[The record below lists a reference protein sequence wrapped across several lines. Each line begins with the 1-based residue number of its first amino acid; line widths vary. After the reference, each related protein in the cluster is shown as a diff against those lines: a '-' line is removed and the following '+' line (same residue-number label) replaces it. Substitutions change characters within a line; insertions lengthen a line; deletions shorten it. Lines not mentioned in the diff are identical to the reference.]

1 MLKKY
6 FGDKA
11 FYHKIIV
18 LTIPIIIQNGI
29 TNFVGMLDNVMIGQV
44 GTEQMTGV
52 AVANQLIFVFNLCVF
67 GAVSGAGIFGAQFYG
82 NGDHKGLRDTFRFK
96 LIFCVAVTLL
106 SMGVFTLFGDGLIGL
121 YLRGQGSAQAAQ
133 EALAYGRDYLFW
145 MMIGLLPYT
154 IVQCYSSTLRETGQT
169 LLPMIAGV
177 SAVLINLCLNYI
189 LIFGHFGAPPLGVA
203 GAAIATVISRF
214 AELLIVVLWTHAHS
228 ARNLFIVGA
237 YRSLRIPRALVAQIA
252 VKGLPLMINES
263 LWAAGMALLNQC
275 YSQRSLDVV
284 AAINISSTFWN
295 VFSVVFLSFGVA
307 IGILIGQQLGAG
319 DSEGAKDSARKMIT
333 FSVLL
338 SIGVGAVYAVCALY
352 IPKIYNTTESIRSLA
367 TSLMLI
373 SAFIMPIDAFANAA
387 YFTLRSGGKT
397 FITFIFDSCF
407 VWLLSIPVAYC
418 LVHFTALP
426 IIPLYAIC
434 MALNL
439 IKCVLGYI
447 FVKKGIWVRRI
458 VVPEGEA
465 A

>member
-11 FYHKIIV
+11 FYRKIFV
-18 LTIPIIIQNGI
+18 LTIPIMIQNGI

-82 NGDHKGLRDTFRFK
+82 SGDHKGLRDTFRFK

-121 YLRGQGSAQAAQ
+121 YLRGQGSAQAALA
-133 EALAYGRDYLFW
+133 ALAYGRSYLFW

-154 IVQCYSSTLRETGQT
+154 VVQCYSSTLRETGQT

-189 LIFGHFGAPPLGVA
+189 LIFGHFGAPALGVA

-214 AELLIVVLWTHAHS
+214 AELFIVVLWTHMHS
-228 ARNLFIVGA
+228 ARNPFIVGA
-237 YRSLRIPRALVAQIA
+237 YRSMRVPRALVGQIA
-252 VKGLPLMINES
+252 IKGLPLMINES

-275 YSQRSLDVV
+275 YSRRSLDVV
-284 AAINISSTFWN
+284 AATNISSTFWN

-307 IGILIGQQLGAG
+307 IGILLGQQLGAG
-319 DSEGAKDSARKMIT
+319 ESERAKDSARKMIT

-338 SIGVGAVYAVCALY
+338 SIAVGALYAICALY
-352 IPKIYNTTESIRSLA
+352 IPQIYNTTDSIRSLA
-367 TSLMLI
+367 KSLMLI
-373 SAFIMPIDAFANAA
+373 SALIMPIDAFANAA

-407 VWLLSIPVAYC
+407 IWLICIPAAFC
-418 LVHFTALP
+418 LVQFTALP
-426 IIPLYAIC
+426 IIPLFAIC
-434 MALNL
+434 QALNL
-439 IKCVLGYI
+439 IKCVLGYA
-447 FVKKGIWVRRI
+447 FVKKGSWARRI
-458 VVPEGEA
+458 VVSEGEPV
-465 A
+465 

>member
-1 MLKKY
+1 MLRKY
-6 FGDKA
+6 FGNKA
-11 FYHKIIV
+11 FYHKIFV
-18 LTIPIIIQNGI
+18 LTIPIMIQNGI
-29 TNFVGMLDNVMIGQV
+29 TNFVSMLDNVMIGQV

-82 NGDHKGLRDTFRFK
+82 GGDHKGLRNTFRFK
-96 LIFCVAVTLL
+96 LIFCVAITLI
-106 SMGVFTLFGDGLIGL
+106 SIGAFILFGDDLIGL
-121 YLRGQGSAQAAQ
+121 YLRGKGSAEAARS
-133 EALAYGRDYLFW
+133 ALEYGLNYLFW

-169 LLPMIAGV
+169 MLPMVAGV

-189 LIFGHFGAPPLGVA
+189 LIFGHFGAPALGVA

-214 AELLIVVLWTHAHS
+214 AELFIVILWTHLHS
-228 ARNLFIVGA
+228 ARNLFIIGA
-237 YRSLRIPRALVAQIA
+237 YRSLRVPRALIAQIA
-252 VKGLPLMINES
+252 TKGLPLMINES

-275 YSQRSLDVV
+275 YSRRSLDIV

-307 IGILIGQQLGAG
+307 IGILLGQQLGAG

-338 SIGVGAVYAVCALY
+338 SVAVGALYAICALY
-352 IPKIYNTTESIRSLA
+352 IPKIYNTTESIRFLA
-367 TSLMLI
+367 TSLMQI
-373 SAFIMPIDAFANAA
+373 SACIMPIDAFANAS

-407 VWLLSIPVAYC
+407 VWLISIPVAYC
-418 LVHFTALP
+418 LVQFTALP
-426 IIPLYAIC
+426 IIPLYAISQ
-434 MALNL
+434 ALNL
-439 IKCVLGYI
+439 IKCVLGYV
-447 FVKKGIWVRRI
+447 FVKRGSWVKRI
-458 VVPEGEA
+458 IVTESEPA
-465 A
+465 